1 MKNKKIRL
9 ILLVVLAISVVFIPL
24 TFSRYISTFNRK
36 ITLSIAQPTYT
47 VVFHSNDGNDYTA
60 TQSFVYGTSQ
70 NLDTN
75 TYSRVGFYFAG
86 WNTAAD
92 GSGDSYDDE
101 ELVNNLTGV
110 NNGTVDLYA
119 DWVTGV
125 AVMNGV
131 VYTTIHEAVEA
142 VTKDDTEH
150 VIKLLS
156 DLGLDTNDRISVL
169 EHQNI
174 KFNLQNFTIR
184 NINDAN
190 IPIIETDG
198 QVTIYNGTIR
208 TNANQGAINVTSHG
222 KLIMTGGALYATGGK
237 QALFN
242 DGGTVEIS
250 GTAILSNTSS
260 NRAAVQNQPGAT
272 MTITGG
278 TIEAS
283 SFYGVQNQGTLTI
296 GDDND
301 GVLDKTSP
309 SIKGTYGVYSTTNFD
324 YYDGI
329 IKGKTKSFYDESYI
343 EHRPTGTEIVRGTEQ
358 IGNTTYK
365 TAWLSDNAVT
375 VTFNP
380 GIGTT
385 TEPTRL
391 VEAHSQI
398 GTLPTA
404 TKTNYVFQ
412 GWFTDPTDGT
422 KIDATEVIDTDVTFY
437 AHFIEPVAS
446 VNGTIYGTLQN
457 AISAT
462 PSNSQTATTV
472 LLLKNTQENVTVS
485 ASKNIILDLQSYT
498 LRNKTNASVITN
510 KGKLEFVGGTI
521 TSSAGYGTIDNKET
535 TAYLTISGGSIIAT
549 GTRQAVHNEGGGH
562 VTITGTAY
570 ISATASAR
578 PAVQNWA
585 SSELTIT
592 GGTIISSAQQA
603 VNNEGTLI
611 IGDQDGT
618 IDITTPVLQGAT
630 YGVTNTATTTFE
642 FYDGVLKG
650 ISGSVD
656 GPITARE
663 QNSTDYD
670 TTEVID
676 GDTYQVKYLVST
688 GP

>member
-1 MKNKKIRL
+1 MKNKKFRL
-9 ILLVVLAISVVFIPL
+9 TLLVVLIVSVIFIPF

-36 ITLSIAQPTYT
+36 ITLSITQPTYT
-47 VVFHSNDGNDYTA
+47 VVFHSNDGNNNTN

-92 GSGDSYDDE
+92 GSGESYDDE

-110 NNGTVDLYA
+110 NNGTFDLYA

-156 DLGLDTNDRISVL
+156 DLGLDTTDRISVL

-198 QVTIYNGTIR
+198 QITIYNGTIR
-208 TNANQGAINVTSHG
+208 TNANQAAINVTSHG
-222 KLIMTGGALYATGGK
+222 KLIMTGGALYATAGK

-260 NRAAVQNQPGAT
+260 NRAAVQNQPGGT

-278 TIEAS
+278 TIEAG

-309 SIKGTYGVYSTTNFD
+309 SIQGTYGVYSTTNFD

-329 IKGKTKSFYDESYI
+329 IKGKTKAFYNESYI
-343 EHRPTGTEIVRGTEQ
+343 DHTPTGTDLLHGTEQ

-380 GIGTT
+380 GTGTT

-391 VEAHSQI
+391 VEAHTAV

-404 TKTNYVFQ
+404 TKTNNIFQ

-437 AHFIEPVAS
+437 AHFMEPIAS
-446 VNGTIYGTLQN
+446 VNGTIYGSLQN

-485 ASKNIILDLQSYT
+485 ATKNIILDLQSYT
-498 LRNKTNASVITN
+498 LSNKTNASVITN

-549 GTRQAVHNEGGGH
+549 GSRQAVHNEGGGH

-611 IGDQDGT
+611 IGDSDGT
-618 IDITTPVLQGAT
+618 IDITTPVLQGTT

-656 GPITARE
+656 GPITTRE

-670 TTEVID
+670 TTEIID